1 MLWIIIAILIYIWI
15 KKQAREDEEKFKKD
29 MEEFERIHQTQ
40 METMANLQKYDLSPE
55 LKEEVNRKVEEMN
68 REWEALKA
76 SE

>member
-15 KKQAREDEEKFKKD
+15 KKQERKDEEKFKKD
-29 MEEFERIHQTQ
+29 VEEFERIHQTH

-55 LKEEVNRKVEEMN
+55 LKEEVNRQIEEMN
-68 REWEALKA
+68 REWEAIKA

>member
-15 KKQAREDEEKFKKD
+15 KKQAKEDEKKFKKD
-29 MEEFERIHQTQ
+29 MEEFERIHQQQ

-68 REWEALKA
+68 REWEAIKA